1 MSATGISILI
11 VEDEA
16 PIRSLLREILTPRFQ
31 CFAVATAGEAVAL
44 IESRPIHLALVDMGL
59 PGLSGLSLCR
69 FIVNRSP
76 HTAVIVVSGNTDTQ
90 SVAEAMKAGASDY
103 ITKPF
108 DLSEVVVTVERA
120 LKRNSPADVA

>member
-11 VEDEA
+11 VEDEP
-16 PIRSLLREILTPRFQ
+16 PIRSLLSEILSPRFQ
-31 CFAVATAGEAVAL
+31 CFPVSGAGEAVAL
-44 IESRPIHLALVDMGL
+44 LESRSFDLALVDMGL

-76 HTAVIVVSGNTDTQ
+76 DTVVIVVSGNTDTQ
-90 SVAEAMKAGASDY
+90 SVADAMKAGATDY
-103 ITKPF
+103 ISKPF
-108 DLSEVVVTVERA
+108 DLSEVMVTVERA